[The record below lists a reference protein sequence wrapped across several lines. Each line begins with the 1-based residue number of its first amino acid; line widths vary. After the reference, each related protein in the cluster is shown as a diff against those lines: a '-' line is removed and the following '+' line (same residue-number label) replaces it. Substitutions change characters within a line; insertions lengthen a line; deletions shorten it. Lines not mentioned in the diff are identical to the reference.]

1 MAKDMMERML
11 EGLVDHVFSK
21 VGFTREQV
29 QDKVT
34 SFLKFGEEAHTSMKC
49 VEAKLDL
56 LIEAENERRT
66 LTGASPLRDPD
77 YGNGGGDTR
86 RISNGSSG
94 G

>member
-29 QDKVT
+29 QEKVA
-34 SFLKFGEEAHTSMKC
+34 SFLKFGEEAHSSMKS

-66 LTGASPLRDPD
+66 LDGRSPLRNPGSGD
-77 YGNGGGDTR
+77 GGDSPCAIT
-86 RISNGSSG
+86 NGSGSG
-94 G
+94 